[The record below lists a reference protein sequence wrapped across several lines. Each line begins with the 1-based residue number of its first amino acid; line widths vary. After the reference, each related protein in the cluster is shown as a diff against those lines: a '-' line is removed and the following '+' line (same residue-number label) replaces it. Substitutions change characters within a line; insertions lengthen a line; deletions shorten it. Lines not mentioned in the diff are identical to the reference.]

1 MDTDADVDE
10 HKDDST
16 GLDESHIEGDQSSS
30 DDASTASKSIEEPKT
45 PIVND
50 EATSGNRLDAEHQP
64 IQIDDDK
71 PLNLTTN
78 CWDKPLDL
86 SLKISK

>member
-16 GLDESHIEGDQSSS
+16 GLDENHIEGNQSSS
-30 DDASTASKSIEEPKT
+30 EDASTASKPIEEPKT

-50 EATSGNRLDAEHQP
+50 EATSGNGLDAEHQP
-64 IQIDDDK
+64 IQIDDDE

-86 SLKISK
+86 SLKNSK